1 MKKHR
6 LYMIRKQGDLFRCI
20 SIWLHRDTV
29 TGEWSV
35 SLPGFGHM
43 LMICAAK
50 PIPELYGSGSLCD
63 RFPRQFPHAILH
75 NIRLGKYA
83 RGAVD
88 CDIELMNRI
97 AFFEHRYFNVHI
109 WFNIV

>member
-20 SIWLHRDTV
+20 SIRLHRDTV

-35 SLPGFGHM
+35 SLSGFGHM

-50 PIPELYGSGSLCD
+50 PIPELCGSGSLYD
-63 RFPRQFPHAILH
+63 RFPRHFPHAIISEK
-75 NIRLGKYA
+75 NISQR
-83 RGAVD
+83 
-88 CDIELMNRI
+88 
-97 AFFEHRYFNVHI
+97 
-109 WFNIV
+109 

>member
-20 SIWLHRDTV
+20 SIRLHRDTV

-35 SLPGFGHM
+35 SLSGFGHM

-50 PIPELYGSGSLCD
+50 PIPELCGSGSLCD
-63 RFPRQFPHAILH
+63 RFPRQFPHATHPVL
-75 NIRLGKYA
+75 NISSDLKN
-83 RGAVD
+83 
-88 CDIELMNRI
+88 E
-97 AFFEHRYFNVHI
+97 
-109 WFNIV
+109 